1 MSIGKDGNLKPE
13 TFRDRM
19 ATVDEKGN
27 RKWVF
32 PKMPKGKLTSYRNWL
47 SYLNLIILF
56 GLPWVTY
63 KGHPFVLLNIIER
76 KFILFG
82 HIFWPQDFY
91 IIVFLLITAIVA
103 LIFFTVLFGR
113 IFCGWACPQTIFM
126 EMLYRKVEYLIE
138 GDYTKQK
145 KLDKQVWNRE
155 KIVKKGLKHFIFIA
169 ISWATSNT
177 LLAYIIGTD
186 QLIAII
192 TEPVSEHAVGFTAM
206 MIFGGVFYYIFA
218 FFREQVCTW
227 ACPYGRL
234 QGVLLDNQSVV
245 VAYDFVRGEDR
256 GKLRKG
262 EDRELN
268 KLGDCIDC
276 KQCVHVCPTG
286 IDIREGT
293 QLECINCTACI
304 DACDEMM
311 IKIGKEPRLVGFSSM
326 EGIEHRKNFKW
337 TTRSIAY
344 MIVLIG
350 MIVLGAFMFFGR
362 SSVDTTILRAQGT
375 LFTEVK
381 PEIYRNIYNVKL
393 INKTFDDMPIT
404 VQMIEPKGEV
414 TIIGGELFV
423 ASDKLEESVMFV
435 DIAKENLDGRNTKIK
450 IGIFVNGNL
459 IETVRTKFL
468 GPIVYN

>member
-1 MSIGKDGNLKPE
+1 MDNNQES
-13 TFRDRM
+13 FRDRM
-19 ATVDEKGN
+19 ATVDEEGK

-32 PKMPKGKLTSYRNWL
+32 PKMPKGKLYNFRSWL
-47 SYLNLIILF
+47 SYVNLIVLF
-56 GLPWVTY
+56 GLPWITY
-63 KGHPFVLLNIIER
+63 NDHPFILLNIIER

-82 HIFWPQDFY
+82 NIFWPQDFY
-91 IIVFLLITAIVA
+91 IVVFLLITAIVA
-103 LIFFTVLFGR
+103 LILFTVLFGR
-113 IFCGWACPQTIFM
+113 LFCGWACPQTIFM

-145 KLDKQVWNRE
+145 KLDKQDWDGE
-155 KIVKKGLKHFIFIA
+155 KIFKKGIKHFIFVL

-177 LLAYIIGTD
+177 LLAYIIGTED
-186 QLIAII
+186 LLAII
-192 TEPVSEHAVGFTAM
+192 TEPVSNHTAGFTAM
-206 MIFGGVFYYIFA
+206 VIFCAVFYYIFA
-218 FFREQVCTW
+218 HFREQVCTW

-234 QGVLLDNQSVV
+234 QGVLLDNQSIV
-245 VAYDFVRGEDR
+245 VAYDHVRGEDR
-256 GKLRKG
+256 SKLRKG
-262 EDRELN
+262 EDREELGF
-268 KLGDCIDC
+268 GDCIDC

-311 IKIGKEPRLVGFSSM
+311 IKIGKEPRLVGFASM

-375 LFTEVK
+375 LFTEIESEV
-381 PEIYRNIYNVKL
+381 YRNVYNVKL
-393 INKTFDDMPIT
+393 INKTFNDMPIT
-404 VQMIEPKGEV
+404 FKLIEPKGKV
-414 TIIGGELFV
+414 TVVGEELNV
-423 ASDKLEESVMFV
+423 QSDKLEEGVMFI
-435 DIAKENLDGRNTKIK
+435 DIPKGELEGRNTKIK
-450 IGIFVNGNL
+450 LGIFVNGEL
-459 IETVRTKFL
+459 IETVKTKFL
-468 GPIVYN
+468 GPIIYK